1 MRILI
6 TGVSGQ
12 DGSYLAEHHTS
23 RGHDV
28 FGMVRS
34 PARPGWARHLAGVRI
49 VAGDLLDQASLERIL
64 TDVAPDEVYNL
75 AAVTA
80 PGGGWAD
87 PTPPLLADI
96 TGLGVLHLCEAIRLR
111 APGAVLVHAS
121 SSAIYEPHRY
131 GLYGAAKRFAHDT
144 VSGYRQ
150 AGFRF
155 SNAVLYSHT
164 SPRQNPQFV
173 ARRITTAVRNIAAG
187 HTSQLVLGNVDNLR
201 DWGYAPDY
209 MRAMAA
215 LARAE
220 TPTDLVVATGI
231 RHSVRDFT
239 NAALAAAGLDWGV
252 VRVAGGPTW
261 DEPPAPAERILTSGW
276 IPFDTRVK
284 VKVEAEP

>member
-12 DGSYLAEHHTS
+12 DGSYLAEHHTAA
-23 RGHDV
+23 GHDV

-34 PARPGWARHLAGVRI
+34 PARLGWARHLTGVRI
-49 VAGDLLDQASLERIL
+49 VAGDLLDQASLERVL

-111 APGAVLVHAS
+111 APHAVLIHAS

-144 VSGYRQ
+144 VTGYRTT
-150 AGFRF
+150 GLKF

-173 ARRITTAVRNIAAG
+173 ARRIVTAVRNIAAG
-187 HTSQLVLGNVDNLR
+187 HTAQLVLGNVDNLR

-209 MRAMAA
+209 VRAMSAIARLDTAA
-215 LARAE
+215 
-220 TPTDLVVATGI
+220 DVVVATGI
-231 RHSVRDFT
+231 RHSVRDF
-239 NAALAAAGLDWGV
+239 AGVALAAVGLGWDV
-252 VRVAGGPTW
+252 VRVDGGPAW
-261 DEPPAPAERILTSGW
+261 DEPPAPAQRWPGPW
-276 IPFDTRVK
+276 MPFAAM
-284 VKVEAEP
+284 VELMVRAEL